1 MSTANGQ
8 LQAHQTKTESVP
20 QLLDRAVAEMRDL
33 TAVVNDLEVLVGN
46 LVLAGSFG
54 SSHSIYDLQK
64 LDRLRQNIGG
74 IADFLDGIS
83 RCSAPE
89 WSIETNK
96 ASAAVKLADLSERLR
111 GGTAGSA
118 SMAEND
124 AGDFEMF
131 DSNEL
136 SKVA

>member
-1 MSTANGQ
+1 MSTAKGQ

-33 TAVVNDLEVLVGN
+33 TSVVNDLEALVGN

-64 LDRLRQNIGG
+64 LDRVRQNIGG

-83 RCSAPE
+83 RSSAPE
-89 WSIETNK
+89 WSIETDK
-96 ASAAVKLADLSERLR
+96 AAASVKLADLSERLR
-111 GGTAGSA
+111 GSAAGSA
-118 SMAEND
+118 TAKDD

-131 DSNEL
+131 DSSEY